1 MKSKVSLVKC
11 RSYDE
16 GLVLEAVQKAV
27 ELLGGWPAFIK
38 PGSRVLLKPN
48 LLTAYP
54 PERAV
59 TTHPAVVAAVVRLL
73 KDQGARV
80 YIGDSPGI
88 ETVKSFA
95 NYERV
100 LKMSGIA
107 QVAKRYGVE
116 CITFKEPVLLP
127 KREGHLFKE
136 LRVAEEVLKMDAIV
150 NLPKFKTHVQMY
162 LTLAVKNMFGCV
174 IGHEKARWHFHA
186 GRDYAH
192 FARMLVELYDSV
204 RPVLNI
210 LDGVIGMEG
219 DGPSAGKARD
229 IGLIM
234 ASADGVA
241 LDRVACEIVGG
252 DTKYFF
258 TLEEAKKINCG
269 ETALSQIEIAGE
281 PLAGVKVAHFK
292 LPRFIGMYMG
302 PQFLQGQI
310 RALVSARPVPLRHN
324 CKLCG
329 VCVQACPAAAITRR
343 KDRLIFSYDK
353 CIGCFCCAELCMYQ
367 AIKIKRPLIGRLVQ
381 GYARH
386 KNH

>member
-1 MKSKVSLVKC
+1 MKTKVSLVKC
-11 RSYDE
+11 PSYDE
-16 GLVLEAVQKAV
+16 GLVLERIQRAVDLV
-27 ELLGGWPAFIK
+27 GGWAAFIK

-59 TTHPAVVAAVVRLL
+59 TTHPAVVAAVIRLL
-73 KDQGARV
+73 KDRGAKV

-88 ETVKSFA
+88 ESVKSFA

-100 LKMSGIA
+100 LKISGIA
-107 QVAKRYGVE
+107 DVAKRYGAE
-116 CITFKEPVLLP
+116 CIAFKEPVLLP
-127 KREGHLFKE
+127 KKPAHIFKE
-136 LRVAEEVLKMDAIV
+136 LRAAEEVLKMDAIV

-174 IGHEKARWHFHA
+174 IGNEKAHWHFHA

-204 RPVLNI
+204 RPTLNI
-210 LDGVIGMEG
+210 LDGVVGMEG
-219 DGPSAGKARD
+219 DGPSAGTARD

-252 DTKYFF
+252 DEKHFF
-258 TLEEAKKINCG
+258 TLEAAKQIGCG
-269 ETALSQIEIAGE
+269 ETSLSRIELAGE
-281 PLAGVKVAHFK
+281 GLASVKVAHFK

-302 PQFLQGQI
+302 PEFLQGHI
-310 RALVSARPVPLRHN
+310 RALISARPVPLRRN

-329 VCVQACPAAAITRR
+329 VCVQACPAAAITKT
-343 KDRLIFSYDK
+343 KDRLIFAYDK

-367 AIKIKRPLIGRLVQ
+367 ALQIRRPLLGRLVQ

-386 KNH
+386 KKR